1 MKKTMIGL
9 ALTMALV
16 LSLGMGISALAE
28 NTVPEELEKPA
39 EEELQQGQMPL
50 EDGLTSPDA
59 LQEALK
65 AYREARASSRLED
78 LEEELKSY
86 VEAGKMTQEQADL
99 ILTYWKEHQSLRDG
113 TGPKAGSQFRNK
125 QDRGSRTNTMPGGK
139 RIRSQEPLQGA
150 NGML

>member
-1 MKKTMIGL
+1 MKKAMIGL
-9 ALTMALV
+9 ALTMALM

-28 NTVPEELEKPA
+28 NTVPEEPEKPA
-39 EEELQQGQMPL
+39 EEELQQEQIPL
-50 EDGLTSPDA
+50 GDGLAGPDA

-113 TGPKAGSQFRNK
+113 TGLKAGSQFRNK
-125 QDRGSRTNTMPGGK
+125 QDRGSRTNGMPDGK
-139 RIRSQEPLQGA
+139 RNRRQEPLQGA